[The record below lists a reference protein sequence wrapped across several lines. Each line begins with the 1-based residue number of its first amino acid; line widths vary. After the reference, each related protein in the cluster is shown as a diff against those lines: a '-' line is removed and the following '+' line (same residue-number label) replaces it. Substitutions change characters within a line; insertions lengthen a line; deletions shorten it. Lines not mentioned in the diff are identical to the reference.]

1 MVWKDKSAIPPI
13 SWVCGYCG
21 NAVGGN
27 SGYKKTYSDSSPPS
41 ERLSKI
47 YVCPRCD
54 CPTAFIYDNHGEC
67 TQIPEPVVGAN
78 VEGLP
83 ELVESLYDEIRSC
96 VQSGAYTSAVLSERK
111 LLMHVAVDLGAKE
124 GDSFF
129 GYVDYLA
136 SEGYI
141 PPNGREWVDEIRKR
155 GNEANHEIVMAS
167 ESDAMQLLDFIE
179 MLLKFVYEF
188 PSRIRKQ

>member
-1 MVWKDKSAIPPI
+1 
-13 SWVCGYCG
+13 
-21 NAVGGN
+21 
-27 SGYKKTYSDSSPPS
+27 
-41 ERLSKI
+41 
-47 YVCPRCD
+47 
-54 CPTAFIYDNHGEC
+54 
-67 TQIPEPVVGAN
+67 
-78 VEGLP
+78 
-83 ELVESLYDEIRSC
+83 
-96 VQSGAYTSAVLSERK
+96 
-111 LLMHVAVDLGAKE
+111 MHVAVDLGAKE